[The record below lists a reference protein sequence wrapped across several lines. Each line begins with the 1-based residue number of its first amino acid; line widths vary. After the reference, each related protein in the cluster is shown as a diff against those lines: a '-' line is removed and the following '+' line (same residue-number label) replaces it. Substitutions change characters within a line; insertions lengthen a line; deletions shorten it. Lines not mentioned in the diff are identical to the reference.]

1 MPTRPSKVTLDT
13 NVLNVLNAIRNNASN
28 NYRDYVPALT
38 DTSQIRTMG
47 TIIMDNVALQNE
59 FLTALVNRIGRVII
73 STRMYQNPWARF
85 KEGYLEYGETVE
97 EIFTNIAKPYEYS
110 FSEENETRYQKKRL
124 PDVRAAF
131 HVMNYRKFYPTTVT
145 DKQLRQ
151 AFLSS
156 DGVSQLISDIVNAI
170 YTAANYDEF
179 ITMKYLLA
187 RNILN
192 SRMYPVEVDSV
203 SADNAKSI
211 ITTVKSTANILEF
224 PSTKYNPAGV
234 FQHTPKEE
242 QMIIINAE
250 FDAIM
255 DVNVLAS
262 AFNMDKAQ
270 FMGQRILIDSFGSL
284 DRDRLAILFADD
296 PNYVPI
302 TDEEAEA
309 LDALPMVVVGEKFWR
324 VFDNLNEFTEF
335 YNPEQLYWNY
345 FYHQWKTFSTSPF
358 ENAIVFVPD
367 TPAVTEV
374 EVTPA
379 TATVAKGQSFALG
392 VKVTVTGFAPQTVDY
407 TSNVEGIEV
416 TEGGV
421 VQIPADTSATEVTIT
436 ATSTFDSTKK
446 DTCVITI
453 S

>member
-1 MPTRPSKVTLDT
+1 MPTRPSRVTLDT

-28 NYRDYVPALT
+28 NYKDYVPAIT
-38 DTSQIRTMG
+38 DTSEIRKIG

-73 STRMYQNPWARF
+73 ATRMYQNPWARF

-110 FSEENETRYQKKRL
+110 FDSENETRFAKKRL

-131 HVMNYRKFYPTTVT
+131 HVMNYRKFYPVTVT

-156 DGVSQLISDIVNAI
+156 DGVSQLISDIVNSI
-170 YTAANYDEF
+170 YTGANYDEF

-192 SRMYPVEVDSV
+192 SRMYPIEV
-203 SADNAKSI
+203 SAVSAENAKAI
-211 ITTVKSTANILEF
+211 ITEVKATANILEF

-234 FQHTPKEE
+234 FQHTPKDE
-242 QMIIINAE
+242 QMIIVNAK

-262 AFNMDKAQ
+262 AFNMEKAQ
-270 FMGQRILIDSFGSL
+270 FMGQRILIDSFGAL
-284 DRDRLAILFADD
+284 DNERLAILFADD

-302 TDEEAEA
+302 TTAEAEA

-358 ENAIVFVPD
+358 ENAIVYVPEA
-367 TPAVTEV
+367 PEVVSV

-379 TATVAKGQSFALG
+379 SATIAAGASLG
-392 VKVTVTGFAPQTVDY
+392 LTTKVTVKGFAPQTVTY
-407 TSNVEGIEV
+407 TSDKDGVTI

-421 VQIPADTSATEVTIT
+421 VQVDAGVTGTATIT
-436 ATSTFDSTKK
+436 VASTYDPTVT
-446 DTCVITI
+446 DTVEITI
-453 S
+453 A